1 MLNKLNVI
9 IDKKDKFNLILFF
22 FLLLISTLVEMIGL
36 GSLPIFAMAIVDSE
50 SLIEKLPTFFTYD
63 FVSDLNQ
70 KKLIIY
76 LSLIVTIVFLIK
88 NLFLVFVNFFNGL
101 VIKRIRKNL
110 TNMLFKNYINSNY
123 EFHISRNSADL
134 IRNVY
139 SEVARSVY
147 YLIGHIS
154 LIKESLILIVI
165 LVLLIIANSMVAV
178 LIFGFLGFFSF
189 LFFLYTR
196 NSSKVRGKF
205 IQEYWGK
212 QTKTLKHGLGSIK
225 EIKMLNKENFISKI
239 FNFNTEMI
247 EKYNFMQSFIV
258 TLPRLFLEVAT
269 ILAITIVCSLFV
281 ISDKSVE
288 NIIPII
294 VLISVSAIRLIPSF
308 STISQSIATIKYQ
321 SPAFDLIVREL
332 NEMKKATKHHREIDQ
347 IKHVDIF
354 FKKKIEIKNLI
365 FKYPSTEKK
374 VIDNLSISINKGE
387 TIGIAGASG
396 EGKSTLLDL
405 ICGLLKPTSGQIL
418 VDEIDINS
426 KKNNWQSKIGY
437 VPQDIYLLDDTIKS
451 NIAFGIDDE
460 SFLPSQ
466 FEKAIKMSQLSE
478 FLKNLPDKELTYVG
492 DDGVRLSGGQKQRI
506 GIARALY
513 FSPEVLILDEPTS
526 ALDEKNEALILNDI
540 YNIKSNITLVII
552 SHRKKIFEKCNKVI
566 EIKSG
571 KIIL

>member
-178 LIFGFLGFFSF
+178 LIFVFYFF
-189 LFFLYTR
+189 YT
-196 NSSKVRGKF
+196 
-205 IQEYWGK
+205 QE
-212 QTKTLKHGLGSIK
+212 
-225 EIKMLNKENFISKI
+225 
-239 FNFNTEMI
+239 
-247 EKYNFMQSFIV
+247 IV
-258 TLPRLFLEVAT
+258 
-269 ILAITIVCSLFV
+269 
-281 ISDKSVE
+281 
-288 NIIPII
+288 
-294 VLISVSAIRLIPSF
+294 
-308 STISQSIATIKYQ
+308 
-321 SPAFDLIVREL
+321 
-332 NEMKKATKHHREIDQ
+332 
-347 IKHVDIF
+347 
-354 FKKKIEIKNLI
+354 
-365 FKYPSTEKK
+365 
-374 VIDNLSISINKGE
+374 
-387 TIGIAGASG
+387 
-396 EGKSTLLDL
+396 
-405 ICGLLKPTSGQIL
+405 
-418 VDEIDINS
+418 
-426 KKNNWQSKIGY
+426 
-437 VPQDIYLLDDTIKS
+437 
-451 NIAFGIDDE
+451 
-460 SFLPSQ
+460 
-466 FEKAIKMSQLSE
+466 
-478 FLKNLPDKELTYVG
+478 
-492 DDGVRLSGGQKQRI
+492 QK
-506 GIARALY
+506 
-513 FSPEVLILDEPTS
+513 
-526 ALDEKNEALILNDI
+526 
-540 YNIKSNITLVII
+540 
-552 SHRKKIFEKCNKVI
+552 
-566 EIKSG
+566 
-571 KIIL
+571 

>member
-247 EKYNFMQSFIV
+247 EKYNFIQSFIV

-354 FKKKIEIKNLI
+354 FKKKIEVKNLI

-387 TIGIAGASG
+387 AIGIAGASG

-426 KKNNWQSKIGY
+426 KKNNWRSKIGY
-437 VPQDIYLLDDTIKS
+437 VPQDIYLLDDSIKS
-451 NIAFGIDDE
+451 NIAFGVEDKNF
-460 SFLPSQ
+460 SSAQ

-478 FLKNLPDKELTYVG
+478 FLENLPDKELTYVG

-513 FSPEVLILDEPTS
+513 FLPEVLILDEPTS
-526 ALDEKNEALILNDI
+526 SLDEKNETLILDDI
-540 YNIKSNITLVII
+540 YNIKSKITIIII
-552 SHRKKIFEKCNKVI
+552 SHSKKVFKKCDKII